1 MQNLQP
7 FNAATPGRRVL
18 EDFQTGPFFERSHR
32 VLPSNRDGLRVSL
45 STEAAN
51 GREEIQRGLFNA

>member
-7 FNAATPGRRVL
+7 FNAATPGRRVF
-18 EDFQTGPFFERSHR
+18 EDFQPGPFFERSHR

-45 STEAAN
+45 SIYERAV
-51 GREEIQRGLFNA
+51 GV